1 MFDSLVEADGVVLYG
16 ERLVVSVSLRRE
28 AMEGIHFD
36 HFGEVKCVRRAKSS
50 VFLPGCD
57 DQIRNMAASC
67 SFCQENWHKNP
78 TLPLFPIRLPV
89 YPFQMVSADIFQF
102 GGLHFCCWW
111 MSTVSGH

>member
-1 MFDSLVEADGVVLYG
+1 
-16 ERLVVSVSLRRE
+16 
-28 AMEGIHFD
+28 MEGIHFD
-36 HFGEVKCVRRAKSS
+36 HFGEVKCVRRTKSS

-57 DQIRNMAASC
+57 DQIRNMVASC

-89 YPFQMVSADIFQF
+89 HPFQMVSADIFQF
-102 GGLHFCCWW
+102 GGLHFYCWW